1 MAWSYP
7 AQESESV
14 CVLCVPAHLVPLV
27 AYSFRDAQQRY
38 KWDSED
44 DWQAGYY
51 AFAALLGGLMNG
63 CNIGESINELNV
75 MLAHAI
81 GLRNDSTSAADIAT
95 FLPATGA
102 ALQAAEAADT
112 GDKLTD
118 LSRLVSEQHL
128 LELRG
133 QFPQSWWQGLTNPPE
148 YASLYDLYK
157 TAATNGNIEVT
168 VDGQQKNLWDWV
180 KDNVVGTGS
189 DLVDIVTDIIDVFG
203 TGVDIAGDAAGDVLT
218 GSIEGMTL
226 LALLVQSQILLAVQT
241 DQALTKQRLND
252 VVEALRGDSA
262 TADNILQA
270 LRGDVQASAAR
281 NVIDRI
287 PDLAATQTALS
298 DLLTAQQATTSAI
311 PDLTTI
317 ETALA
322 TLDTSQQATTS
333 AINGLT
339 LTADNITIDVTTLE
353 TRLDSL
359 IDQVERLRGVTADS
373 AAANVDDVFQEL
385 DGLRADVAT
394 LMSTA
399 DDSNFMQI
407 VDIVENLTETQK
419 ELISFRKV
427 FSATNF
433 CCDDTVNTLP
443 PPPDDTTA
451 PQSDHCQRVQWFV
464 DTGLVFLNELAKYK
478 NVPSKLNEATVANL
492 HQLHFNLTI
501 HPLDIAS
508 ITTSAR
514 LLLAS
519 GNAMD
524 DAIAAY
530 TTVSGISFNVN
541 MDGDTIANA
550 PGLLCTLYDAPN
562 AAFAHPLVVNDTL
575 SKFFHTSPLTE
586 IQFEQL
592 LLIDMTMSNPD
603 ALDALFAGTIPTDPA
618 DLTGYDNTACAGC
631 SSSGGGTGDCQDDC
645 SFLAAGTSIDIAS
658 SGPYNIAGQSRAII
672 EWPVGWPANENDSG
686 VQGNVPTTRWVLDT
700 CCVVG
705 LELSFPSD
713 QGSDDTYAISMV
725 NELGDYVGIGGRYGS
740 EGAYT
745 VPSGIR
751 QLWVVRS
758 GSGSPFDRPFTLRV
772 TRPA

>member
-7 AQESESV
+7 AQESDGS
-14 CVLCVPAHLVPLV
+14 CVLCVPVHLVPLV

-75 MLAHAI
+75 MLAHAL
-81 GLRNDSTSAADIAT
+81 GLREQASAAEVAT

-112 GDKLTD
+112 GNKLTD
-118 LSRLVSEQHL
+118 LSRLASEQDL
-128 LELRG
+128 LDLRG
-133 QFPQSWWQGLTNPPE
+133 QFPDSWFGFKQGDHVTLKDVMDNFNIGVV
-148 YASLYDLYK
+148 DD
-157 TAATNGNIEVT
+157 NGTE
-168 VDGQQKNLWDWV
+168 KNLWDFFLQS
-180 KDNVVGTGS
+180 VGLTS
-189 DLVDIVTDIIDVFG
+189 DGAVIFDEVSDV
-203 TGVDIAGDAAGDVLT
+203 I
-218 GSIEGMTL
+218 GSIIGSGGKAAVSGVNAGMQMASLVLMSSMAAHLKHLSAAITGNEYRADLAGGVPPPITL
-226 LALLVQSQILLAVQT
+226 QQANEPYRSDHAYERLLKVI
-241 DQALTKQRLND
+241 
-252 VVEALRGDSA
+252 EALRGDSA

-287 PDLAATQTALS
+287 PDL
-298 DLLTAQQATTSAI
+298 
-311 PDLTTI
+311 TTI

-322 TLDTSQQATTS
+322 ALDTSQQATTS

-339 LTADNITIDVTTLE
+339 LSADNITIDVTTLE

-359 IDQVERLRGVTADS
+359 IDQVERLRGVTTDS

-419 ELISFRKV
+419 ELINFRKV
-427 FSATNF
+427 FSVTNF

-478 NVPSKLNEATVANL
+478 DVPSKLNEATVISLYQSNFGVTLSGFFA
-492 HQLHFNLTI
+492 
-501 HPLDIAS
+501 AS
-508 ITTSAR
+508 IREHATY
-514 LLLAS
+514 LLTS
-519 GNAMD
+519 GNAMAD
-524 DAIAAY
+524 TIAQY
-530 TTVSGISFNVN
+530 NTISGISFAVDV
-541 MDGDTIANA
+541 DGNSIATT
-550 PGLLCTLYDAPN
+550 PGLTCALYDAN
-562 AAFAHPLVVNDTL
+562 ASSGAGNNVIDSGYVFMRDVSTAAQL
-575 SKFFHTSPLTE
+575 SETEFNQLMLIFDVFSPT
-586 IQFEQL
+586 
-592 LLIDMTMSNPD
+592 

-618 DLTGYDNTACAGC
+618 ELTGYDNTVCAGC
-631 SSSGGGTGDCQDDC
+631 ISSSGGCQLIGTSEPFTGHGASGQQAVDMPTTSPWPSYPWTSSNSNAGYTYSINRFCTLESGIWENWWVRVDKAGVIDSNTLQ
-645 SFLAAGTSIDIAS
+645 SLPAGTWVRLTNTTNMIAIRSTSTSI
-658 SGPYNIAGQSRAII
+658 Q
-672 EWPVGWPANENDSG
+672 
-686 VQGNVPTTRWVLDT
+686 
-700 CCVVG
+700 
-705 LELSFPSD
+705 
-713 QGSDDTYAISMV
+713 
-725 NELGDYVGIGGRYGS
+725 
-740 EGAYT
+740 
-745 VPSGIR
+745 
-751 QLWVVRS
+751 
-758 GSGSPFDRPFTLRV
+758 FTLEMC
-772 TRPA
+772 PPDESPI